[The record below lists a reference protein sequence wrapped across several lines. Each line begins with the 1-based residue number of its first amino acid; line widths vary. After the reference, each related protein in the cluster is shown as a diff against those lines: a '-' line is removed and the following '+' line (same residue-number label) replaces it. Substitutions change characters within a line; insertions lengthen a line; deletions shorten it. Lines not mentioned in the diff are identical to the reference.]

1 MYLELVCVG
10 EKMKKSPLVYI
21 FIVVCW
27 ICIASILVWKTVD
40 ISLGLYNDISVE
52 LWKKVVIGVML
63 YGNCLFLLY
72 FWLNAVKD
80 LMFSIFF
87 IFLNRKIKKIYAD
100 YDAEC
105 QDKTKKVLLLYCTC
119 NDFNED
125 ALFESSKQDYV
136 NTRVVILDDSSKSD
150 YIERIDNFA
159 KDNKF
164 QVVRRENHSGFK
176 AGNLNNYL
184 QNINPDDYDYI
195 AVLDSDER
203 IPSNFVS
210 KILTYF
216 EKDKNIGA
224 VQAAHVATKGSNV
237 FQSMLGMCVKSNG
250 KICQIMKNFYG
261 SSSLF
266 GHGMMISKEC
276 YKKVNGFPE
285 VVAEDISISVKIRD
299 AGFKIVFASNVVCKE
314 EFPTDYL
321 SLKKRQCKWT
331 QGNVEYM
338 KKYNKE
344 ITHSKI
350 KWFEKLDLKLSHY
363 SLPIIPILS
372 LFLVI
377 NTLTLGFLNCTPYGY
392 GLWFIILLTVFL
404 LSPLIP
410 DIFTYANT
418 KNMWLIIPY
427 FILNMI
433 TYASMS
439 PMMISTVVLGI
450 FGKKA
455 RFIITPKETKHISFC
470 EIIKASWVS
479 VIFGLG
485 IAAATYFA
493 YHSIVPTLILSLCYA
508 LCPIVI
514 LLANISTNNTKA
526 LERTNNVD
534 NKETASDDGN
544 MQFEN
549 QNFDG
554 TSSGA

>member
-1 MYLELVCVG
+1 
-10 EKMKKSPLVYI
+10 MKKSPLVYC
-21 FIVVCW
+21 FILIGWVCV
-27 ICIASILVWKTVD
+27 ASILVWQTIS
-40 ISLGLYNDISVE
+40 ISLGLFNETSVE
-52 LWKKVVIGVML
+52 LWKKIVAGIML

-80 LMFSIFF
+80 LMFSIFY
-87 IFLNRKIKKIYAD
+87 IFLNRKFKKTYACFD
-100 YDAEC
+100 FDC

-125 ALFESSKQDYV
+125 ALLESAKQDYP
-136 NTRVVILDDSSKSD
+136 NTKVVILDDSSKID

-159 KDNKF
+159 RSNNF

-184 QNINPDDYDYI
+184 QNINPNDYDYL

-203 IPSNFVS
+203 IPNNFVS

-224 VQAAHVATKGSNV
+224 VQATHVATKGSNV
-237 FQSMLGMCVKSNG
+237 FQDMLGMCVKSNG

-344 ITHSKI
+344 ITHSNI

-377 NTLTLGFLNCTPYGY
+377 NTLTLGFLNCSPYGY

-418 KNMWLIIPY
+418 KNVWLIIPY

-455 RFIITPKETKHISFC
+455 KFIITPKETKHITFG
-470 EIIKASWVS
+470 EMINASWVS

-485 IAAATYFA
+485 IAVATYFA
-493 YHSIVPTLILSLCYA
+493 YKSLVPTLILSLCCV

-514 LLANISTNNTKA
+514 SLANIPTHHGKQTETHSLANKKSERNNGDIQ
-526 LERTNNVD
+526 LD
-534 NKETASDDGN
+534 
-544 MQFEN
+544 N
-549 QNFDG
+549 QNFDE
-554 TSSGA
+554 TSGRS